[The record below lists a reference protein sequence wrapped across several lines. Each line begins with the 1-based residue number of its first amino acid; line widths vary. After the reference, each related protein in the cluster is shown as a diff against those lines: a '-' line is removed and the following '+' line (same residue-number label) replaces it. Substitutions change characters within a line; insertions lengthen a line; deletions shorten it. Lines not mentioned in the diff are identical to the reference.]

1 MSIALFRISSYWS
14 NVLKQLSQYNSCCNT
29 QLSLQYV
36 LNIYQIKT
44 VKHNKHKK
52 WRLLRAT
59 EAHMVAVVH
68 VSVTHNNSAPHL
80 SAFRVLVIV
89 HNMVIVVRVITEG
102 WPDWVDLGSWFAYR
116 DCLPDWNQLTHP
128 STNWPSFTA
137 TLLIETYTLPQCQPA
152 AVWSHAGIKKRQ

>member
-14 NVLKQLSQYNSCCNT
+14 NVLKQLSQCNSCCNT
-29 QLSLQYV
+29 QLWLQYV
-36 LNIYQIKT
+36 LNMHQIKT

-59 EAHMVAVVH
+59 EAHMVAVVC
-68 VSVTHNNSAPHL
+68 VSVTHSQLPVHDTCQL
-80 SAFRVLVIV
+80 SLVF
-89 HNMVIVVRVITEG
+89 VVCVITEG

-128 STNWPSFTA
+128 STNWPWFTA